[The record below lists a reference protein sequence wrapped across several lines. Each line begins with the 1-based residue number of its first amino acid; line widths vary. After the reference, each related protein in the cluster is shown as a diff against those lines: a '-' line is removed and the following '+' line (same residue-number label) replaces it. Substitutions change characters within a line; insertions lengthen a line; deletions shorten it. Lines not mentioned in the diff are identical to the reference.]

1 MAVGTLSEAYI
12 FFAVRIGAPRSTV
25 RWGATAEGSGRSD
38 GFGAF
43 ADRPAPVPGVEGD
56 SLVGLTD
63 STFGWFP
70 SPRGVRSRGGEEGWS
85 LCTEEVGYVLAGV
98 ALSLKKACHVSSTD
112 EGSFS
117 QASRI
122 SSINQEFAPNAS
134 CESGVDIFASGCC
147 HDPLT

>member
-1 MAVGTLSEAYI
+1 MGTLNEASM

-25 RWGATAEGSGRSD
+25 RRGATAEGSGRRE

-63 STFGWFP
+63 STLGWFP
-70 SPRGVRSRGGEEGWS
+70 SCREARSCGGEEGWS
-85 LCTEEVGYVLAGV
+85 LCAKGAGTVFVGVV
-98 ALSLKKACHVSSTD
+98 LSLKKACHDSSTD

-122 SSINQEFAPNAS
+122 SSINQEFAPNAL
-134 CESGVDIFASGCC
+134 CESGVDIFASGRC